1 RRFLERGSASMQ
13 NGTRNRYNLPTSRP
27 TPRPRRCGGPE
38 HHGVSTTPQRE
49 RFSYEPIICAKM
61 KENQQ
66 ILNDEFSYLD
76 SMVKSPDLGHTKIDR
91 LCLSLKRSASPF
103 EEIRQYNLTTYACP
117 PLT

>member
-1 RRFLERGSASMQ
+1 
-13 NGTRNRYNLPTSRP
+13 
-27 TPRPRRCGGPE
+27 
-38 HHGVSTTPQRE
+38 
-49 RFSYEPIICAKM
+49 M

-91 LCLSLKRSASPF
+91 LCLSLKRSASPL